1 VSIKRLDAWQT
12 VREQGSPARISEK
25 LLSSAFGL
33 LVILL
38 FTPWQQTSTGRG
50 RVVAFSPTDR
60 SQSVDAPIEARLG
73 KWYVQ
78 EGSHVQQGDPI
89 VELMDNDPEI
99 IRRLKEERSA
109 VIQRLNAARA
119 SSGFARKNLE
129 RQQSLF
135 EDGLS
140 SKRSVE
146 LAELDLAKFLTDEA
160 NASAELARIEVRLA
174 RQNTQM
180 ITAPRTGTILRRS
193 SGDGTQLVK
202 AGEQLAI
209 LVPETESR
217 AAEIWVS
224 GNDVPLIS
232 KGRKVRLQF
241 EGWPAVQFSG
251 WPSVAVGTFGG
262 KVEVVDA
269 ADDGSGLFRV
279 LVIPDDGETWPEPRF
294 LRQGVRAHGWILLD
308 QVKLGFEVWRRL
320 NGFPMTVDDPGKPK
334 NEGKK

>member
-1 VSIKRLDAWQT
+1 ML
-12 VREQGSPARISEK
+12 
-25 LLSSAFGL
+25 
-33 LVILL
+33 
-38 FTPWQQTSTGRG
+38 TPWQQTSFGRG
-50 RVVAFSPTDR
+50 RVAAFSPTDR

-78 EGSHVQQGDPI
+78 EGSHVRMGEPI
-89 VELMDNDPEI
+89 VELADNDPEI
-99 IRRLKEERSA
+99 ITRLKEERTA
-109 VIQRLNAARA
+109 VMQRLNAARA
-119 SSGFARKNLE
+119 SSGFARKNLD
-129 RQQSLF
+129 RQQALF
-135 EDGLS
+135 DDGLAS
-140 SKRSVE
+140 RRSVE

-174 RQNTQM
+174 RQSTQM
-180 ITAPRTGTILRRS
+180 VTAPRTGTILRRR
-193 SGDGTQLVK
+193 SGEGTQLVK

-232 KGRKVRLQF
+232 PGRKVRLQF

-251 WPSVAVGTFGG
+251 WPAVAVGTFGG

-279 LVIPDDGETWPEPRF
+279 LVVPDPGEQWPESRY

-308 QVKLGFEVWRRL
+308 EVKLGFEIWRRL
-320 NGFPMTVDDPGKPK
+320 NGFPMTVDEPGKSPD
-334 NEGKK
+334 GKK